1 MDHKF
6 IFSPS
11 VVFLPLFFVLS
22 IWIVFWIEVTFHLNF
37 STYGVLPR
45 TISGLIGI
53 VCSPF
58 IHYNIEH
65 LVNNSIP
72 LLLLLAALRFF
83 YRNQAYK
90 IIFFG
95 VLLSGLITWLIG
107 RQNYHIGASSLIYVL
122 VSFMF
127 FKGIQTKYYRLVA
140 LSFTIILL
148 YGGMVWYIF
157 PHPELTETVS
167 ISWEGHLAGFITGL
181 LFAKI
186 FKTEEYHKP
195 FVYDWEQPDYVPAH
209 DDFIHCFDDNGNFI
223 DPVFEVVADEQIAD
237 LVDVS
242 IVYEYKD
249 VIK

>member
-1 MDHKF
+1 MDNKF

-22 IWIVFWIEVTFHLNF
+22 LWIVFWLDVTLHLNLTLF
-37 STYGVLPR
+37 GVFPR
-45 TISGLIGI
+45 TFIGLIGI

-58 IHYNIEH
+58 LHSNLEH
-65 LVNNSIP
+65 LANNSIP

-83 YRNQAYK
+83 YRKQAYL
-90 IIFFG
+90 IVFFG
-95 VLLSGLITWLIG
+95 ILLSGFITWLIG

-127 FKGIQTKYYRLVA
+127 FKGIQSKYYRLVA

-157 PHPELTETVS
+157 PHPELADTVS

-181 LFAKI
+181 LFTKV
-186 FKTEEYHKP
+186 FKTETYQKP
-195 FVYDWEQPDYVPAH
+195 YVYDWEQPDFVPAP
-209 DDFIHCFDDNGNFI
+209 DDFIHSFDEKGNFI
-223 DPVFEVVADEQIAD
+223 DPVFETVSDEDNAVLIG
-237 LVDVS
+237 VS
-242 IVYEYKD
+242 IV
-249 VIK
+249 